1 MIHQEI
7 TILSEMKSE
16 EKEKYHTI
24 SFTCGIENM
33 AQMNLSTKQKHT
45 HRCKR
50 TELWFSQGKG
60 VGRRIDWEFGFSRCK
75 LLHLEWI
82 KSPTV

>member
-33 AQMNLSTKQKHT
+33 AQMNLSTKENRLKDKKNRLSVAMEAT
-45 HRCKR
+45 R
-50 TELWFSQGKG
+50 
-60 VGRRIDWEFGFSRCK
+60 GRRGMGLGVWC
-75 LLHLEWI
+75 W
-82 KSPTV
+82 